1 MRSFSISTDIQ
12 APTDRVWDVM
22 SDVEPWHEWTS
33 SITSITLL
41 DSGPFAVGSRALVRQ
56 PKLPP
61 ARWRVAAIEPG
72 RSFEWVSAGPGFRT
86 VGFHRVEATGEG
98 TRAALS
104 IEIQGVLG
112 GVLGWL
118 TRAITE
124 RYIGFEAAG
133 LKARSETP
141 AFHRVPIATP

>member
-22 SDVEPWHEWTS
+22 SDVERWHEWTP
-33 SITSITLL
+33 SITSVTLL
-41 DSGPFAVGSRALVRQ
+41 GSGPFAVGSRALVRQ

-61 ARWRVAAIEPG
+61 VRWRVTAIEPG
-72 RSFEWVSAGPGFRT
+72 RHFEWVSAGPGFRT
-86 VGFHRVEATGEG
+86 VAVHRVEANGEG
-98 TRAALS
+98 TWATLS

-118 TRAITE
+118 TGAITE
-124 RYIGFEAAG
+124 RYIGFEAVG
-133 LKARSETP
+133 LKARSENP
-141 AFHRVPIATP
+141 AFHSVPIATP